1 MFSGVC
7 VYVCLFPRGCHNKIP
22 QPRWWWRGVGGWL
35 TQWKFI
41 FLPFWRPEVRGVGGF
56 CFFRVLSPWLADGR
70 FVPVS
75 SHGLSSVWEHPWCLS
90 VCPNS
95 LFLQGHRQSD
105 QISAHSNSLILTN
118 YLFKLNSSQPS
129 PDLTSLQ
136 PGRGHVGKMR
146 GLMRQVHPEIPS
158 RRPAPRPS
166 HLYSRSLERYR
177 ELGLQLMNLGR
188 TRSAHNTLV
197 SLKRNVSL
205 AAYPVSLSSK

>member
-1 MFSGVC
+1 M
-7 VYVCLFPRGCHNKIP
+7 RG
-22 QPRWWWRGVGGWL
+22 GL

-41 FLPFWRPEVRGVGGF
+41 FLPFWRPEVQGVGVF

-75 SHGLSSVWEHPWCLS
+75 SHGLSSVWEHPWGLS

-136 PGRGHVGKMR
+136 PGRGHVRKMR
-146 GLMRQVHPEIPS
+146 GLRRPVHPET
-158 RRPAPRPS
+158 PAPPVGGLLPGLHTSIQEAWKGDLPWGEGGPPARALP
-166 HLYSRSLERYR
+166 HL
-177 ELGLQLMNLGR
+177 
-188 TRSAHNTLV
+188 V
-197 SLKRNVSL
+197 
-205 AAYPVSLSSK
+205 